1 MSNLFNQKSF
11 YLSVTFGILCFLSCG
26 EEMKKT
32 KKVIYQGPASEQ
44 YDVELNF
51 TDSARTVL
59 KLITPVQLTLE
70 NQNKIYPKKV
80 EIFFHERSTG
90 MLTATMTGDSAK
102 YLKTENIYLVTGHVV
117 IKTQKNETLKT
128 DEITWKIDKKIITT
142 DKPVEL
148 ETPKEKLYG
157 TGMDANQDFTQ
168 YTLRNPRGTVQV
180 DNFPQ

>member
-1 MSNLFNQKSF
+1 
-11 YLSVTFGILCFLSCG
+11 
-26 EEMKKT
+26 
-32 KKVIYQGPASEQ
+32 
-44 YDVELNF
+44 
-51 TDSARTVL
+51 
-59 KLITPVQLTLE
+59 
-70 NQNKIYPKKV
+70 
-80 EIFFHERSTG
+80 
-90 MLTATMTGDSAK
+90 
-102 YLKTENIYLVTGHVV
+102 V